1 MRIRRTATIPVKHKD
16 DDILALIEVGGK
28 VENKNWIYEQFFING
43 FKGTKDEIIRKIK
56 EKGGSQKNFDKMMSD
71 ARAKIEAELSE

>member
-1 MRIRRTATIPVKHKD
+1 MRIRRTATIPVKHND

-43 FKGTKDEIIRKIK
+43 FKGTKEEILRKIK
-56 EKGGSQKNFDKMMSD
+56 EKGGTAKNFEKMMND
-71 ARAKIEAELSE
+71 ARGKIEAELTE